1 MDEYHKKWY
10 NDALNLAEKVDIK
23 ESDIKKPRACS
34 RQTYRSNQPIETTKN
49 YFKVVL
55 TIHFLDH
62 VLTDLQH
69 RFPGNELVSY
79 HGLYLTPYLM
89 FQESEN

>member
-1 MDEYHKKWY
+1 M
-10 NDALNLAEKVDIK
+10 
-23 ESDIKKPRACS
+23 
-34 RQTYRSNQPIETTKN
+34 
-49 YFKVVL
+49 VL

-79 HGLYLTPYLM
+79 HGLYLIPYLM
-89 FQESEN
+89 FQEPENRKEEFMVFANFYLEDFPKFTGIATALELWYNL